1 MKNEIQK
8 KTLDMSIK
16 NIFPTERK
24 GELFLWFTLESS
36 CSALTPRTIADV
48 ERVLRAVQE
57 FASLSLGFEETAIS
71 EIKLWKLD
79 YTVDLKGSFLTI
91 PSESAQR

>member
-1 MKNEIQK
+1 M
-8 KTLDMSIK
+8 
-16 NIFPTERK
+16 
-24 GELFLWFTLESS
+24 
-36 CSALTPRTIADV
+36 ADV

-57 FASLSLGFEETAIS
+57 FARLSLGFEETAIP

-91 PSESAQR
+91 PSESAQT